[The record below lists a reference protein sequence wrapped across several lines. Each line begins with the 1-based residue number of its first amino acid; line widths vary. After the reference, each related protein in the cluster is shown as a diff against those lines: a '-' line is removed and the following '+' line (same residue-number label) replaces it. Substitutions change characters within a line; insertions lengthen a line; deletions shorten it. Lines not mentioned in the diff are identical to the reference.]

1 MRKLPVALSVAAVVV
16 AVLGFTPVGEAA
28 KQAVLPQNSVGT
40 KQLKDNAV
48 KKPKI
53 ANGAVTA
60 GKLGTLHLVESAGV
74 LVGGGI
80 LENGRYTTRSTEA
93 ACPPGETA
101 IAGGT
106 RWNIALD
113 DDELTVVSSEF
124 ILDAAGKP
132 VGFRAR
138 GGGDIDQDRIFFAQV
153 ICLAA

>member
-28 KQAVLPQNSVGT
+28 KQAVLPNNSVGT

-53 ANGAVTA
+53 ANGAVTS
-60 GKLGTLHLVESAGV
+60 GKLGTLHLVESSGV
-74 LVGGGI
+74 LVGGGV
-80 LENGRYTTRSTEA
+80 LENGRYNTASTEA
-93 ACPPGETA
+93 TCPPGETA

-106 RWNIALD
+106 RWNVALD
-113 DDELTVVSSEF
+113 GEEMWVVSSEF

-138 GGGDIDQDRIFFAQV
+138 GGQDLGEDRIFFAQV